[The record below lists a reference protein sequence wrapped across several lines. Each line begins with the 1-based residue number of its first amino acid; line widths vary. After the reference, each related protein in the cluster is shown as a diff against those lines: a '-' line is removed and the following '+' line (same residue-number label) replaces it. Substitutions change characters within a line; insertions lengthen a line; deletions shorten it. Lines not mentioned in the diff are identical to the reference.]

1 MFSLRNNLLCLFIF
15 TSQFLFSQG
24 WLGKNL
30 SDINVTELSKS
41 EQDEIKNAAKLQGLN
56 DADLEAVLRSRGVSF
71 DKTKEKTSTTKSGYT
86 IDTISNKRKRVNEN
100 ILQSTVAI
108 YGQELFG
115 ENGIDFIPN
124 NNIAPTSDYV
134 LGPSDELAIS
144 IFGLQEENIDATI
157 SSNGTIKIPYGGQIT
172 LSGLTISEAE
182 RLLITKLKK
191 VGFYSLSNGQSKLN
205 LQITK
210 FRTIRVMVWGAK
222 QSGVFLLPSTS
233 TAFHA
238 LFSANGPGL
247 NRSYRNINIIRNGKI
262 VSNIDLYELLSM
274 GTNSSDITLK
284 DNDIIFIPFYE
295 RRVRLRGEVKT
306 PAVFELLP
314 NENILSAIKYS
325 GGYTEI
331 AYEDAVEVIRYGT
344 KQKEF
349 FNLTQD
355 GLNNFEVVG
364 SEIITIPSILNNFK
378 YRVKI
383 DGAIERPG
391 YYSMANGLDLKKVI
405 EIAGGPKKS
414 ALNDYIVISSKPVD
428 ARRYYSSY
436 NLDSVL
442 AGTLKVDLRE
452 NDEILIG
459 DSLDLY
465 PLDKVKIFGDVI
477 NQGEFEYGSNLSIS
491 KLLYLAGGFKKEALT
506 TSILISRKI
515 EDESKLSVVDKINSK
530 RDFWNDDNL
539 NEYLLKPGDII
550 TVSKNPFYREQ
561 INVILEGEL
570 NVPGVYPIS
579 TLNQNLFE
587 LVRKAGGINKYG
599 DVDGSYL
606 IRIKSRTK
614 LSNSEKSSEYK
625 ILNELYQADTLNKKL
640 LQIKA
645 DSAIFDTIVIGG
657 YGSFD
662 KIASAF
668 ILKSGDRFIV
678 PSTESTVKV
687 KGAVYNENT
696 LVYKENNSISQYI
709 SLAGGLTEEAKKNNI
724 YVLYSNGMSSKSKNF
739 LVFSIRPKLK
749 PGCLIIVP
757 YKKNTNN
764 FSSNL
769 SSAEKVT
776 LYSVVASTVSSILFM
791 INQITL

>member
-41 EQDEIKNAAKLQGLN
+41 ERDEIKKAAKLQGLN
-56 DADLEAVLRSRGVSF
+56 DADLEAILRSRGVSF
-71 DKTKEKTSTTKSGYT
+71 DKTKDNSSTKKLGYDE
-86 IDTISNKRKRVNEN
+86 DTTANSRKRVKEN

-108 YGQELFG
+108 YGQELFE
-115 ENGIDFIPN
+115 ENGVEFIPN
-124 NNIAPTSDYV
+124 NNIAPTSDYI

-144 IFGLQEENIDATI
+144 IFGLQEENIDAKI

-182 RLLITKLKK
+182 RLLINKLRK
-191 VGFYSLSNGQSKLN
+191 VGFNSLSNGQSKLN
-205 LQITK
+205 IQITK

-222 QSGVFLLPSTS
+222 QSGVFLLPSIS

-262 VSNIDLYELLSM
+262 VSSIDLYELLAK
-274 GTNSSDITLK
+274 GTNSSDITLQ

-314 NENILSAIKYS
+314 GENILSAINYS

-331 AYEDAVEVIRYGT
+331 AYEDAVEVIRYGN

-349 FNLTQD
+349 FNLAPAELD
-355 GLNNFEVVG
+355 DFEIVG

-405 EIAGGPKKS
+405 EIAGGTKKS
-414 ALNDYIVISSKPVD
+414 ALNDYVIISSKPID

-442 AGTLKVDLRE
+442 AGSLKVDLRE

-459 DSLDLY
+459 DSLDMY
-465 PLDKVKIFGDVI
+465 PLDKVKILGDVI

-506 TSILISRKI
+506 TSILISRMI
-515 EDESKLSVVDKINSK
+515 EDENKLSIVDKISAK
-530 RDFWNDDNL
+530 RDFWNDENL
-539 NEYLLKPGDII
+539 KRYLLEPGDII
-550 TVSKNPFYREQ
+550 TVAKNPYYREQ
-561 INVILEGEL
+561 INITLEGQFNL
-570 NVPGVYPIS
+570 PGVYPIS
-579 TLNQNLFE
+579 SLNQNLNE
-587 LVRKAGGINKYG
+587 IIKKAGGINKYA
-599 DVDGSYL
+599 DLSGSYL
-606 IRIKSRTK
+606 IRIKSRLK
-614 LSNSEKSSEYK
+614 LSNNNISSQDK
-625 ILNELYQADTLNKKL
+625 VLNEIYKEDTITKNSLRINS
-640 LQIKA
+640 
-645 DSAIFDTIVIGG
+645 DSILFDTIIIGG
-657 YGSFD
+657 YGAFNE
-662 KIASAF
+662 IANSF
-668 ILKSGDRFIV
+668 ILKSGDRFVV
-678 PSTESTVKV
+678 PAIESTVQV
-687 KGAVYNENT
+687 TGAVYNENT
-696 LVYKENNSISQYI
+696 LVYSENTSISEYV
-709 SLAGGLTEEAKKNNI
+709 SLAGGVTQSAKKNKI
-724 YVLYSNGMSSKSKNF
+724 FVTYSNGMSSKSKNF
-739 LVFSIRPKLK
+739 LVFSIRPKVQ
-749 PGCLIIVP
+749 PGCKIIIP
-757 YKKNTNN
+757 YKEDKNN
-764 FSSNL
+764 FSS
-769 SSAEKVT
+769 SSSPAEKVT
-776 LYSVVASTVSSILFM
+776 LYSVVTSTVSSILFM